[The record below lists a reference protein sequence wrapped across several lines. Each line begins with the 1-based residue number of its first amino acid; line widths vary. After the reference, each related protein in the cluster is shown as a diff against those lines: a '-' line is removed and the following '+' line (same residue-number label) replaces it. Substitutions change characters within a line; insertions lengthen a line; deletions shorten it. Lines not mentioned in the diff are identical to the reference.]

1 MNVMHLIILVIMGSI
16 FLSYYF
22 KLADRITQRRPK
34 TCSPPARETLAK
46 RLRILCELTALRTYF
61 EERVL
66 GLEAEI
72 AHLERSAVE
81 LDYPD
86 DLKEFA
92 LRRIANRELEKE
104 EILSTLSDLP
114 ARIKYMAD
122 LVNASRVAVEEE
134 AQATRRFQDRRRVAD
149 VCLSMG

>member
-1 MNVMHLIILVIMGSI
+1 MHLIILVIMGSI

-22 KLADRITQRRPK
+22 NLADRITQRRPNAC
-34 TCSPPARETLAK
+34 TPPARETLAK
-46 RLRILCELTALRTYF
+46 RLRILCELKALRSYF

-72 AHLERSAVE
+72 AHMERSAVE

-86 DLKEFA
+86 DLKEYA

-104 EILSTLSDLP
+104 DILSILSDLP
-114 ARIKYMAD
+114 ARIKYMTD

-134 AQATRRFQDRRRVAD
+134 AQAARQFQDRRRVAD